1 MTNQEVLKSTKKQL
15 VHLAQIR
22 NAVSEIINSDEWSY
36 TFIDN
41 IINVADFTHYVISD
55 RYFTQFYTAEDLEY
69 FVSKPWKYYN
79 EINLCKLYDLVLEMA
94 FGSPL
99 ERMEVSSVKW
109 DIHYTFE
116 HFSDK
121 GLYPEEIVEYIDNE
135 LADELLDEIDY
146 YTDLIAK
153 ENAN

>member
-1 MTNQEVLKSTKKQL
+1 MTDKEVLNGTIKRL
-15 VHLAQIR
+15 VLLAQIR
-22 NAVSEIINSDEWSY
+22 NAVSEIINSDEWKY

-41 IINVADFTHYVISD
+41 IVNVADFTHYVMSD
-55 RYFTQFYTAEDLEY
+55 RYFTQFYTAEELEY

-99 ERMEVSSVKW
+99 ERFEVSSRKW
-109 DIHYTFE
+109 DIHYEFE
-116 HFSDK
+116 IFSDK
-121 GLYPEEIVEYIDNE
+121 NIYPEEIVEYIDNE

-146 YTDLIAK
+146 YTDLIA
-153 ENAN
+153 NTN

>member
-1 MTNQEVLKSTKKQL
+1 MTDKEVLNGTIKRL
-15 VHLAQIR
+15 VLLAQIR
-22 NAVSEIINSDEWSY
+22 NAVSEIINSDDWKY

-41 IINVADFTHYVISD
+41 IINVADFTHYVMSD
-55 RYFTQFYTAEDLEY
+55 RYFTQFYTAEELEY

-99 ERMEVSSVKW
+99 ERFEVSSRKW
-109 DIHYTFE
+109 DIHYEFE

-121 GLYPEEIVEYIDNE
+121 GLHPEEIVEYIDNE

-146 YTDLIAK
+146 YTDLIA
-153 ENAN
+153 NTN